1 MRYLACL
8 RSHVL
13 LFPYISDHSGSA
25 LPVVSIA
32 ETMLIITSAIRVS
45 SPTSGPR
52 FLLSFGV
59 RSSSCVHRRN
69 SRPAISLSIRSKPGE
84 FGRFRQSPFSK
95 DRPRFALQYHTY
107 RRAAPRIPPLRHFL
121 THPRRDKRFTNYCN
135 WHSSHAFTP
144 IAVSIDLHGFLIPH
158 QSPLGHRSI
167 SLVGLSSIPLTPPV
181 SLLPSSSSPSFS
193 LILHSYYRCIHR
205 FPFQKVI
212 TSIKAP

>member
-13 LFPYISDHSGSA
+13 LFPYILDHSGSA

-59 RSSSCVHRRN
+59 RSNSCVHRRN

-95 DRPRFALQYHTY
+95 DRPRFALQYHAS
-107 RRAAPRIPPLRHFL
+107 RRAVVPHPAFRLYDIFSL
-121 THPRRDKRFTNYCN
+121 TLGAINALLITAIGIHPT
-135 WHSSHAFTP
+135 
-144 IAVSIDLHGFLIPH
+144 
-158 QSPLGHRSI
+158 
-167 SLVGLSSIPLTPPV
+167 
-181 SLLPSSSSPSFS
+181 LLPRLPYP
-193 LILHSYYRCIHR
+193 LIST
-205 FPFQKVI
+205 V
-212 TSIKAP
+212 S